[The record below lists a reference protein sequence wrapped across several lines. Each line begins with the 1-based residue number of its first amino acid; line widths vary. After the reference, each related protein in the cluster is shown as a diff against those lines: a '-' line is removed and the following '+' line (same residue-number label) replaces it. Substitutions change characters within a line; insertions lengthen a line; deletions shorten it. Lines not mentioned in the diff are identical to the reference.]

1 MYMHMCM
8 YIYIYTFI
16 YNIYI
21 YIVYVYIYMK
31 IYYIYISHVIN
42 RMNMMFLFAVPVKFL
57 WRYITIGPLLRRLY
71 PKSWTRA
78 DSETRKA

>member
-1 MYMHMCM
+1 MY
-8 YIYIYTFI
+8 
-16 YNIYI
+16 
-21 YIVYVYIYMK
+21 
-31 IYYIYISHVIN
+31 HVIN